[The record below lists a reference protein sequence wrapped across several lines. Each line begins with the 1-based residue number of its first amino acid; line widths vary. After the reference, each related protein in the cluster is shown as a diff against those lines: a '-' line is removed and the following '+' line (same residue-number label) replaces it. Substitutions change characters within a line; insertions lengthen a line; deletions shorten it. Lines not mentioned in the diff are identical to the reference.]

1 MAPDINGV
9 GSAIIAVGALG
20 TAAFGLVDASKAM
33 WGGISNVG
41 WGPVKASL
49 KPFDIALKDANSDWA
64 ATIYAN
70 WINGVAKDD
79 QKMAAKSL
87 VRLGLSPANAAA
99 LAPAGRVDPER
110 LTQVMT
116 AVDAG
121 QPLAPADVA
130 LLARFDAAIDAALDA
145 GFELGDQRYRS
156 AARLLAGAIAVI
168 LSIVAVLVVPSLA
181 AGVPYG
187 GIPLAIFVGL
197 IAVPVAPIAKDLA
210 SGLSTAASAF
220 KAAKG

>member
-1 MAPDINGV
+1 
-9 GSAIIAVGALG
+9 
-20 TAAFGLVDASKAM
+20 
-33 WGGISNVG
+33 
-41 WGPVKASL
+41 
-49 KPFDIALKDANSDWA
+49 
-64 ATIYAN
+64 
-70 WINGVAKDD
+70 
-79 QKMAAKSL
+79 MAAKSL
-87 VRLGLSPANAAA
+87 VRLGLSPTNATA

-116 AVDAG
+116 EVDAG

-181 AGVPYG
+181 AGAPYG
-187 GIPLAIFVGL
+187 GIPFAIFVGL

-210 SGLSTAASAF
+210 SALNTAASAF